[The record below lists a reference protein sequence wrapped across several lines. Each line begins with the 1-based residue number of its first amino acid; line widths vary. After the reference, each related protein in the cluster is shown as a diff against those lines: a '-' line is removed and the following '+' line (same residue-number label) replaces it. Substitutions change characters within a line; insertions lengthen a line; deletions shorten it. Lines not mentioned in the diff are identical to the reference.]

1 MGPNMQ
7 KLPKIPKIKSPNGT
21 VVKKEP
27 TSPLKSP
34 KKEPQVTLP
43 WQLPFTAGFISDH
56 NI

>member
-1 MGPNMQ
+1 MQ

-43 WQLPFTAGFISDH
+43 WQLPFTEGFISDH